1 MGECFSDFL
10 KHIDMFGKEA
20 KLYYKKEEQFN
31 TNLGIFFSI
40 IYHIAYISFLIYKLN
55 RVVNHQD
62 VTAYDTF
69 KYISYKPSV
78 KLNNNIFYGGF
89 ALQNPETY
97 DSLIDERIY
106 YPRAYYKEAVRNQT
120 NNNSWEWEVR
130 EIELETCNITKFGK
144 DFQNIFKKNTLN
156 NLYCFK
162 DINESFIGHF
172 SFDNYSFFFLEFYV
186 CKNTTEN
193 NNKCKTREEIDFYL
207 NSTYLSMEFEDVE
220 LSPDNYKR
228 PVSPRNQDIYF
239 KVGKK
244 TFQEVHVFFQILN
257 IETDKEDIGL
267 EVNELENKELDS
279 KDYLKFQ
286 ETKVMTT
293 IIDEDIYENNKSF
306 CNVTFKLHEQVR
318 IQRRTYPKFFSILGD
333 VSGLMEFLKVIL
345 NIFLG
350 SIIALK
356 YEIEIANN
364 LFHFKTNIN
373 NNKNVSVLRCITFQ
387 LNKLTKYKI
396 KEIIYSDKKKNKNS
410 KPKSKQNKK
419 QINNYI
425 DNKDINNNFKNNGKN
440 NSDQKNN
447 SFNDNF
453 KIEDI
458 KNSYCE
464 NRIIKRTKTAKIEY
478 RIEDILTEDPL
489 KNKQKDNEI
498 KNSENN
504 IEIEIYNNN
513 PREEQKKKI
522 NINCFLVHLF
532 SCCVKNF
539 KKNKNVL
546 FLKAASN
553 MFSEKMDIYNIFKTI
568 INIPKIE
575 NEKEKLTITD

>member
-1 MGECFSDFL
+1 M
-10 KHIDMFGKEA
+10 
-20 KLYYKKEEQFN
+20 
-31 TNLGIFFSI
+31 
-40 IYHIAYISFLIYKLN
+40 
-55 RVVNHQD
+55 
-62 VTAYDTF
+62 TAYDTF

-97 DSLIDERIY
+97 DSLIDDRIY

-120 NNNSWEWEVR
+120 NNNSWEWEVK

-193 NNKCKTREEIDFYL
+193 NNNCKTREEIDFYL

-410 KPKSKQNKK
+410 KPKLK

-425 DNKDINNNFKNNGKN
+425 GDKDINNHFKNNGKN